1 MEESNRSTVLF
12 DKYNIGRLLGT
23 GNFAK
28 VYHGTEISTGDD
40 VAIKVIKKD
49 YAFKRRGMME
59 QIEREIAV
67 MRLLRHPNVVELREV
82 MATKKKI
89 FFVME
94 YVNGGEL
101 FEMIDRDGKLP
112 EDLARKY
119 FQQLISAVDF
129 CHSRGVFHRDIKPE
143 NLLLDGEGDLKVT
156 DFGLSALM
164 MPEGLGGRRGS
175 SDDLLHTRCGTP
187 AYVAPEVLRN
197 KGYDGAMADIWS
209 CGIVLYALLAGFL
222 PFIDENVMTL
232 YTKIFKAECEFPPWF
247 SLESKE
253 LLSRLL
259 VADPE
264 QRISM
269 SEIKMIPWFRKN
281 FTPPVAFSID
291 ETIPSPPEPPTKKK
305 KKDLNNKEEDDG
317 VSPRSFNAFQFITSM
332 SSGFDLSNLFEIKR
346 KPKRMF
352 TSKLPAKSVKERLE
366 TAAREMNMRVKH
378 VKDCKMKLQRRTE
391 GRKGRLSV
399 TAEVFEVAPEVS
411 VVEFCKSSGDTLE
424 YYLFCEDD
432 VRPALKDIVWSW
444 QGDDDEDEVTSNDN
458 VNTNDNKINNIS

>member
-1 MEESNRSTVLF
+1 MEESNRTVLF
-12 DKYNIGRLLGT
+12 DKYVIGRLLGT

-28 VYHGTEISTGDD
+28 VYHGTETSTGDD
-40 VAIKVIKKD
+40 VAIKIIKKD
-49 YAFKRRGMME
+49 HAFKRRGMME
-59 QIEREIAV
+59 QIEREISV

-143 NLLLDGEGDLKVT
+143 NLLLDGEGDLKVS

-197 KGYDGAMADIWS
+197 KGYDGATADIWS

-247 SLESKE
+247 SSQSKE
-253 LLSRLL
+253 LISRLL
-259 VADPE
+259 VPDPE
-264 QRISM
+264 QRITM

-291 ETIPSPPEPPTKKK
+291 ETIPSPPEPPSKKN
-305 KKDLNNKEEDDG
+305 KKDKYKDNKEDDYI

-352 TSKLPAKSVKERLE
+352 TSKFPAISVKERLE
-366 TAAREMNMRVKH
+366 KAAREMNMRVKH

-444 QGDDDEDEVTSNDN
+444 QGDDEEEEDDANATTNDN
-458 VNTNDNKINNIS
+458 VN

>member
-1 MEESNRSTVLF
+1 MEESNRTVLF
-12 DKYNIGRLLGT
+12 DKYEIGRLLGT

-49 YAFKRRGMME
+49 RAFKRRGMME
-59 QIEREIAV
+59 QIEREISV

-143 NLLLDGEGDLKVT
+143 NLLLDGEGDLKVS

-164 MPEGLGGRRGS
+164 MPEGLGGRRSS

-247 SLESKE
+247 SSESKE
-253 LLSRLL
+253 LISRLL
-259 VADPE
+259 VPDPE

-291 ETIPSPPEPPTKKK
+291 ETIPSPPEPPAKKK
-305 KKDLNNKEEDDG
+305 KKDKYEEEEDDG

-352 TSKLPAKSVKERLE
+352 TSKYPAISVKERLE
-366 TAAREMNMRVKH
+366 KAAREMNMRVKH

-444 QGDDDEDEVTSNDN
+444 QGDDDEDEVT
-458 VNTNDNKINNIS
+458 TNDN

>member
-49 YAFKRRGMME
+49 HAFKRRGMME

-259 VADPE
+259 VPDPE

-305 KKDLNNKEEDDG
+305 KKDLNKEEDDG

-444 QGDDDEDEVTSNDN
+444 QGDDDEDDVTSNDN

>member
-49 YAFKRRGMME
+49 HAFKRRGMME

-259 VADPE
+259 VPDPE

-291 ETIPSPPEPPTKKK
+291 ETIPSPPEPPGKKK
-305 KKDLNNKEEDDG
+305 KKDLNKEEDDG

-444 QGDDDEDEVTSNDN
+444 QGDDDEDDVPSNDN

>member
-1 MEESNRSTVLF
+1 MEESSQVLF
-12 DKYNIGRLLGT
+12 DKYEIGKLLGT
-23 GNFAK
+23 GHFAK
-28 VYHGTEISTGDD
+28 VYHGTEIATGDD

-49 YAFKRRGMME
+49 PVSRRRGMTE
-59 QIEREIAV
+59 QIEREISV

-89 FFVME
+89 FVVME
-94 YVNGGEL
+94 YVDGGEL
-101 FEMIDRDGKLP
+101 FERLDKDGKLP
-112 EDLARKY
+112 ENLARKY

-143 NLLLDGEGDLKVT
+143 NLLLDGNGDLKVS

-164 MPEGLGGRRGS
+164 TPEQLGGRRGS

-209 CGIVLYALLAGFL
+209 CGVVLYALLAGFL

-232 YTKIFKAECEFPPWF
+232 YTKIFKAQIEFPPWF
-247 SLESKE
+247 SPESE
-253 LLSRLL
+253 EMISMLL

-264 QRISM
+264 QRITM

-291 ETIPSPPEPPTKKK
+291 ETIASPPEPPTKKK
-305 KKDLNNKEEDDG
+305 KKHLNVDDEDEDG
-317 VSPRSFNAFQFITSM
+317 VSPRSFNAFQLISSM
-332 SSGFDLSNLFEIKR
+332 SSGFDLSSLFEIKR

-352 TSKLPAKSVKERLE
+352 TSKLPAISVKERLE
-366 TAAREMNMRVKH
+366 TAAREMDMRVKH
-378 VKDCKMKLQRRTE
+378 VQDCKMKLQKRTE

-424 YYLFCEDD
+424 YYIFCEDD

-444 QGDDDEDEVTSNDN
+444 QGDDEDDDV
-458 VNTNDNKINNIS
+458 VNTNENDNNAINSNHS

>member
-1 MEESNRSTVLF
+1 MGEFKTVLF
-12 DKYNIGRLLGT
+12 DKYTIGKLLGT

-28 VYHGTEISTGDD
+28 VYHGTEISTGDE

-49 YAFKRRGMME
+49 LVLKRRGMTE

-67 MRLLRHPNVVELREV
+67 MRLLRHPNVVELREM
-82 MATKKKI
+82 MATKTKI

-94 YVNGGEL
+94 YVDGGEL
-101 FEMIDRDGKLP
+101 FERLDKDGKLP

-129 CHSRGVFHRDIKPE
+129 CHSRGVYHRDIKPE
-143 NLLLDGEGDLKVT
+143 NLLLDGHGDLKVT

-197 KGYDGAMADIWS
+197 KGYDGGRADIWS

-232 YTKIFKAECEFPPWF
+232 YTKIFKAEIDFPPWF
-247 SLESKE
+247 SPESQELISKL
-253 LLSRLL
+253 LLS
-259 VADPE
+259 DPE
-264 QRISM
+264 QRITM
-269 SEIKMIPWFRKN
+269 SEIKQFPWFRKN
-281 FTPPVAFSID
+281 FTPPEAFSID
-291 ETIPSPPEPPTKKK
+291 ETLPSPPPEPPSKKNK
-305 KKDLNNKEEDDG
+305 KHLSLDEEDG
-317 VSPRSFNAFQFITSM
+317 ASSPRSFNAFQLISSM
-332 SSGFDLSNLFEIKR
+332 SSGFDLSSLFEIKR

-352 TSKLPAKSVKERLE
+352 TSKLPAIMVKEKLE
-366 TAAREMNMRVKH
+366 EAAPEMNMRVKH
-378 VKDCKMKLQRRTE
+378 VKDCQIKLQRRTE

-411 VVEFCKSSGDTLE
+411 VVEFCKTSGDTLE
-424 YYLFCEDD
+424 YQLFCEDD

-444 QGDDDEDEVTSNDN
+444 QGDDDDDHVDTHDNDN
-458 VNTNDNKINNIS
+458 LMN

>member
-1 MEESNRSTVLF
+1 
-12 DKYNIGRLLGT
+12 
-23 GNFAK
+23 
-28 VYHGTEISTGDD
+28 
-40 VAIKVIKKD
+40 
-49 YAFKRRGMME
+49 
-59 QIEREIAV
+59 
-67 MRLLRHPNVVELREV
+67 
-82 MATKKKI
+82 
-89 FFVME
+89 
-94 YVNGGEL
+94 
-101 FEMIDRDGKLP
+101 
-112 EDLARKY
+112 
-119 FQQLISAVDF
+119 
-129 CHSRGVFHRDIKPE
+129 
-143 NLLLDGEGDLKVT
+143 
-156 DFGLSALM
+156 
-164 MPEGLGGRRGS
+164 
-175 SDDLLHTRCGTP
+175 
-187 AYVAPEVLRN
+187 
-197 KGYDGAMADIWS
+197 MADIWS

-259 VADPE
+259 VPDPE

-281 FTPPVAFSID
+281 FTPSVAFSID

-305 KKDLNNKEEDDG
+305 KKDLNEKEDDG
-317 VSPRSFNAFQFITSM
+317 ASPRSFNAFQFITSM

-352 TSKLPAKSVKERLE
+352 TSKFPAKSVKERLE
-366 TAAREMNMRVKH
+366 TAAREMDMRVKH

-411 VVEFCKSSGDTLE
+411 VVEFCKTSGDTLE

-444 QGDDDEDEVTSNDN
+444 QGDDDEDDVTTNDN
-458 VNTNDNKINNIS
+458 VDTNDNKINNVS

>member
-259 VADPE
+259 VPDPE

-281 FTPPVAFSID
+281 FTPPVVFSID

-305 KKDLNNKEEDDG
+305 KKDLNKEEDDG

-444 QGDDDEDEVTSNDN
+444 QGDDDEDDVTTNDN

>member
-1 MEESNRSTVLF
+1 MEESKTVLF
-12 DKYNIGRLLGT
+12 DKYEIGKLIGT

-28 VYHGTEISTGDD
+28 VYHGTEIATGDD

-49 YAFKRRGMME
+49 HVARRRGMNE
-59 QIEREIAV
+59 QIEREISV

-94 YVNGGEL
+94 YVDGGEL
-101 FEMIDRDGKLP
+101 FERLDRDGKLP

-143 NLLLDGEGDLKVT
+143 NLLLDGAGDLKVS

-164 MPEGLGGRRGS
+164 MPELLGGRRGS

-197 KGYDGAMADIWS
+197 KGYDGATADIWS

-232 YTKIFKAECEFPPWF
+232 YTKIFKAEIEFPPWF
-247 SLESKE
+247 SSESE
-253 LLSRLL
+253 EVISMLL

-264 QRISM
+264 QRITM
-269 SEIKMIPWFRKN
+269 SEIKRIPWFRKN

-291 ETIPSPPEPPTKKK
+291 ETIPSPPEPPAKKK
-305 KKDLNNKEEDDG
+305 KKHLLSTEEEEDDG
-317 VSPRSFNAFQFITSM
+317 VSPRSFNAFQFISSM
-332 SSGFDLSNLFEIKR
+332 SSGFDLSSLFEIKR

-352 TSKLPAKSVKERLE
+352 TSKLPAISVKERLE

-399 TAEVFEVAPEVS
+399 TVEVFEVAPEVS

-444 QGDDDEDEVTSNDN
+444 QGDDDEDD
-458 VNTNDNKINNIS
+458 VNTNDNVNATNNNTS

>member
-49 YAFKRRGMME
+49 HAFKRRGMME

-101 FEMIDRDGKLP
+101 FEMIERDGQLP

-259 VADPE
+259 VPDPE

-291 ETIPSPPEPPTKKK
+291 ETIPSPPEPPAKKK
-305 KKDLNNKEEDDG
+305 KKDLNKEEDDG

-444 QGDDDEDEVTSNDN
+444 QGDDDEDDVTTNDN
-458 VNTNDNKINNIS
+458 VNTNDNKITNIS